1 MPKILTVDDSEVI
14 RTIVTKQLSEKGF
27 EVVEA
32 DGGEKALGILESGG
46 FDLVL
51 LDVSMPEMDGPT
63 MLKNMRER
71 GDKTPVLLVTSESKK
86 STVTEALKSGIVDF
100 ILKPFQ
106 PEELEAKVNKAL
118 QLGRGGADH
127 AGDEG
132 EGDGAQREQID
143 LLLID
148 SKENVA
154 KRLRALIPEKLSM
167 ESVTTS
173 NEGLSRC
180 REKNFKVIFCD
191 LSMPAVKPSVFAGQI
206 KTLQPDSMVA
216 AMVLRTDPLTLDA
229 AKSQGFDAVIHKP
242 FDVDQL
248 EDMVLKR
255 FKIQDVLTVADNI
268 LTVKPFTGK
277 EDRIKKY
284 YASLKELMYEQFP
297 EIAAACYEQVL
308 LDFSQSELA
317 EAHAE
322 QLAPILSDARDA
334 SRKMGLEFRV
344 IASEE
349 FRKGLSANT
358 KTASLPAF
366 ESLDA
371 AQQAG

>member
-1 MPKILTVDDSEVI
+1 MPKILTVDDSEAI
-14 RTIVTKQLSEKGF
+14 RTIVSKQLSEKGF

-32 DGGEKALGILESGG
+32 ESGAKALEILEPGG
-46 FDLVL
+46 FDVVL

-63 MLKNMRER
+63 MLKQMRER

-86 STVTEALKSGIVDF
+86 STVTDALKSGIVDF
-100 ILKPFQ
+100 IFKPFQ
-106 PEELEAKVNKAL
+106 PEELESKVNKAL
-118 QLGRGGADH
+118 QQGGGEN
-127 AGDEG
+127 AGD
-132 EGDGAQREQID
+132 DGATDGEQKEQVD

-148 SKENVA
+148 PKENVA
-154 KRLRALIPEKLSM
+154 KRLRALVPEKLSM
-167 ESVTTS
+167 ESATSS
-173 NEGLSRC
+173 NEGLTAC
-180 REKNFKVIFCD
+180 RQKNFKVVFCD
-191 LSMPAVKPSVFAGQI
+191 VTMPSVKPSVFAGQI
-206 KTLQPDSMVA
+206 KSLLPDCMLA

-229 AKSQGFDAVIHKP
+229 AKSQGFDTIIHKP

-248 EDMVLKR
+248 EDLVFKH
-255 FKIQDVLTVADNI
+255 FKIQDVMTVADNV

-277 EDRIKKY
+277 EERIKKY

-297 EIAAACYEQVL
+297 EIAAACYEHVL
-308 LDFSQSELA
+308 LDFSESALE
-317 EAHAE
+317 EANAD

-334 SRKMGLEFRV
+334 SRKMGLDFRV

-371 AQQAG
+371 AQAE

>member
-1 MPKILTVDDSEVI
+1 MPKILTVDDSEAI
-14 RTIVTKQLSEKGF
+14 RTIVSKQLTEKGF

-32 DGGEKALGILESGG
+32 ESGAKALEILEPGG
-46 FDLVL
+46 FDVVL

-63 MLKNMRER
+63 MLKQMRER

-86 STVTEALKSGIVDF
+86 STVTDALKSGIVDF
-100 ILKPFQ
+100 IFKPFQ

-118 QLGRGGADH
+118 QQGGGENGGEEAADS
-127 AGDEG
+127 
-132 EGDGAQREQID
+132 EQKEQVD

-148 SKENVA
+148 PKENVA
-154 KRLRALIPEKLSM
+154 KRLRTLVPEKLSM
-167 ESVTTS
+167 ESATSS
-173 NEGLSRC
+173 NEGLTKC
-180 REKNFKVIFCD
+180 RQKNFKVVFCD
-191 LSMPAVKPSVFAGQI
+191 VTMPSVKPSVFSGQV
-206 KTLQPDSMVA
+206 KSLLPDCMLA
-216 AMVLRTDPLTLDA
+216 AMVLRTDPLTLDS
-229 AKSQGFDAVIHKP
+229 AKSQGFDTIIHKP

-248 EDMVLKR
+248 EDLVFKH
-255 FKIQDVLTVADNI
+255 FKIQDVMTVSDNI

-277 EDRIKKY
+277 EERIKKY

-297 EIAAACYEQVL
+297 EIAAACYEHVF
-308 LDFSQSELA
+308 LDFSESALVDT
-317 EAHAE
+317 HAD

-334 SRKMGLEFRV
+334 TRKMGLDFRV
-344 IASEE
+344 VGSEE

-371 AQQAG
+371 AQAE